1 LIDQIESTPRG
12 LYTGAIGWL
21 DRGGDFCLS
30 VAIRTLVVGEGRGTM
45 GVGAG
50 IVLDSV
56 AADEYAEC
64 LLKASFLT
72 GADPGFELFE
82 TMYATRDG
90 GVRHYDRHLARISHS
105 VRYLGFAF
113 DEKQLGTL
121 VDDRCRSFDA
131 GKPYRL
137 RVALD
142 KGGRITL
149 THAPLAPLAADSV
162 DVLLA
167 PDHGFAPQSS
177 SDPLLRHKTTRRAEY
192 DRAWHE
198 AEALGAFDMLFFNER
213 GELTEGGRTTVF
225 AKLDGRWSTPPID
238 AGVLPGVMRAVLME
252 ELSAVERTMTREEL
266 ERAEA
271 LIVSN
276 ALRGAVKARLRLS
289 KP

>member
-1 LIDQIESTPRG
+1 
-12 LYTGAIGWL
+12 
-21 DRGGDFCLS
+21 
-30 VAIRTLVVGEGRGTM
+30 M
-45 GVGAG
+45 
-50 IVLDSV
+50 
-56 AADEYAEC
+56 
-64 LLKASFLT
+64 
-72 GADPGFELFE
+72 
-82 TMYATRDG
+82 
-90 GVRHYDRHLARISHS
+90 
-105 VRYLGFAF
+105 
-113 DEKQLGTL
+113 
-121 VDDRCRSFDA
+121 
-131 GKPYRL
+131 
-137 RVALD
+137 
-142 KGGRITL
+142 

-289 KP
+289 KPLAHSNTACRAQAQAQPQNVCSGPEKSPPSPPAHKPRRRQEYSAARS